1 VVTAA
6 GISQRRHMV
15 NIDPQSQVGNV
26 CHGVLPKLSG
36 VPNDPHAPP

>member
-1 VVTAA
+1 MVTAA

-36 VPNDPHAPP
+36 AHAPP